1 MKDLRIVYAFGYAD
15 EYATVVSFL
24 KSKMLAE
31 LTAIGKTVSRLE
43 TVPTKREVEA
53 LLDSGDFNLLIVRE
67 ELRDERISNGSLK
80 SWSQKYP
87 DLPVI
92 LYVHNDKKG
101 GEKLKRLL
109 NTAPFYYNVLYENDL
124 TGSNVMKLL
133 ENPRTKEEAICYYG
147 LEQKMEQEEE
157 NLSLEAAREES
168 LLVEEPEKTEAL
180 TEAENT
186 AGDAVNPSEEDSLLE
201 DLEEAISDFDVLE
214 PDVSECEACA
224 GKVASEKEEGDEK
237 AEEHKV
243 TFDYEEMFSGNELFG
258 NAYTEGTEDLEETSL
273 LKDEE
278 IVAIEDA
285 PKACMSEPEEGEMEM
300 KEQEYLTVVENAG
313 RLPESGKVL
322 RVLDHNTM
330 LMELSQPPV
339 CDAGKT
345 LEDYRLLFVVKG
357 TKGSFVN
364 GKYKVG
370 VKSFEGYA
378 GSLLGRQ
385 TVIVEIPEYD
395 LIENKV
401 EGADCS
407 IVCIAQ

>member
-180 TEAENT
+180 PEAEDT
-186 AGDAVNPSEEDSLLE
+186 AGDAVKPSEEDSLLE

-214 PDVSECEACA
+214 PDVLEGEACD
-224 GKVASEKEEGDEK
+224 GKDAAEKEEEQEK
-237 AEEHKV
+237 TEI
-243 TFDYEEMFSGNELFG
+243 TFDYGEMFSGNELFG
-258 NAYTEGTEDLEETSL
+258 NAYPEGTEDLEETSL

-285 PKACMSEPEEGEMEM
+285 PKACMSEPEEGKMEM

-339 CDAGKT
+339 CDTGKT

>member
-43 TVPTKREVEA
+43 TVPTKREVEV

-214 PDVSECEACA
+214 PDVSECEACD
-224 GKVASEKEEGDEK
+224 GKDAAEKEEEQEK
-237 AEEHKV
+237 TEI
-243 TFDYEEMFSGNELFG
+243 TFDYGEMFSGNELFG
-258 NAYTEGTEDLEETSL
+258 NAYTEGTEELEETSL

-285 PKACMSEPEEGEMEM
+285 PKACISEPEEGKMEM

-339 CDAGKT
+339 CEAGKT

>member
-31 LTAIGKTVSRLE
+31 LTAIGKTVSRVE

-80 SWSQKYP
+80 FWSQKYP

-157 NLSLEAAREES
+157 NLSLEAAREEN
-168 LLVEEPEKTEAL
+168 LQVEEPEKMEAL
-180 TEAENT
+180 TEIENT
-186 AGDAVNPSEEDSLLE
+186 ARNDENPSEEDSLLE
-201 DLEEAISDFDVLE
+201 DLEEVISDFDVLE
-214 PDVSECEACA
+214 PDAPENEACY
-224 GKVASEKEEGDEK
+224 GKDASEKKEGDEK
-237 AEEHKV
+237 VEEQKV
-243 TFDYEEMFSGNELFG
+243 AFDYEEMFSGNELFG
-258 NAYTEGTEDLEETSL
+258 NAYTEGKEALEEISL
-273 LKDEE
+273 LANENSE
-278 IVAIEDA
+278 AIEDA
-285 PKACMSEPEEGEMEM
+285 SKACMREPEEGEKEV
-300 KEQEYLTVVENAG
+300 KEQEYLSVGENAC
-313 RLPESGKVL
+313 RLPERGKVL

-339 CDAGKT
+339 CEAGKT

-385 TVIVEIPEYD
+385 IVIVEIPEYD

-407 IVCIAQ
+407 IVCISQ